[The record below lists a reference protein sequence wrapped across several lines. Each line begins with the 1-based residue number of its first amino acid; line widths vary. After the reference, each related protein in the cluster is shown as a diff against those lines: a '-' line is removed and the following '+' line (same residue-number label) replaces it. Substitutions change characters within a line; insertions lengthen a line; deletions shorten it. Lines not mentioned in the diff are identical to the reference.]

1 MVYER
6 VNYIHLIHNTKHL
19 ILFIDTTE
27 KDRLKFSLFQGEK
40 QIDGLNKKIDKHS
53 ERLLPELEKFLKK
66 NKVKLSDLKK
76 ISVNPGPGGFSSTR
90 TGVAVA
96 NALVYAL
103 GLEQDM
109 VLPVYDKE
117 PNITRPKAG

>member
-66 NKVKLSDLKK
+66 NKVKLSGLKK
-76 ISVNPGPGGFSSTR
+76 VSINAGPGGFSSTR

-96 NALVYAL
+96 NALNFAL
-103 GLEQDM
+103 GNEEDI
-109 VLPVYDKE
+109 VLPKYDRE